1 MYKKALKVTTI
12 LAALLLMSVAA
23 IQMLSAQQLITQSVD
38 KDYVSN
44 GTLGSGTTTI
54 FVTINDPNRAG
65 DGTLP
70 VADIKVVNM
79 DDATTTDEILVGD
92 QAAEVGTTGVFLV
105 TINVHPTSTSSTTSQ
120 IAAAHAQRIQITY
133 TPDPD
138 DGTARNILAPQSD
151 DPFVVVDAEAP
162 DISNMTPADAS
173 ATNDSSPTLKV
184 DVSDAHSGLG
194 ATPGVTAG
202 KADVQNN
209 ARIIVE
215 GGPNLPVATDLGGGT
230 WQIVYTP
237 LLSEGARV
245 WSVQV
250 DDAVGNRFNSDPLT
264 INIDST
270 APGFVAATVN
280 PHSVT
285 GNTFDADTNV
295 VTDTDSRKAI
305 ELVFNDDIDGS
316 SVSGVDFRV
325 ELVAGGVAL
334 AVDSASHD
342 DDLPRSVFVTMVDD
356 LPPSASPLVTIIG
369 IVADAAGNQNAA
381 GENITASD
389 GLPPAVSI
397 ATTVDAADGNLTND
411 EITVRVSVDETTADP
426 AEAFA
431 GNIGLAVRKVSAD
444 GNVTTSVAL
453 VGGTRTII
461 ASGTQWDWV
470 FTFDASDIDTDEGA
484 YNAYA
489 RIADPDGNAGD
500 TGVASFAASDDM
512 ILDDMIL
519 FEVDKGIPTPAVA
532 FSNDDPNTFVNL
544 DFADEATEYDGDT
557 HDTVTNVTATVDGS
571 TVEVST
577 IDSITYTI
585 AAPAGGYSV
594 AAHDLDVTATD
605 EAGNTEAFDLE
616 VEIIERVEFS
626 IDLRPGLNLV
636 SLPGS
641 PSSTAINDV
650 IPVDHPINQVFTYDP
665 TLAGGWLV
673 AERGD
678 DDLFAGTLTS
688 IGPGLAYFV
697 RTTSFEPL
705 PVFIPR
711 LTPGQQTLPP
721 AIGLQAGWNLVPV
734 ADPSGDLAGAATLT
748 AVTYFT
754 TITPVRVYGLNVF
767 GQLVPVDV
775 ANDDVILG
783 DGYWVYVTVAGVLI
797 P

>member
-23 IQMLSAQQLITQSVD
+23 IQMLSAQQPQLITQSVD

-44 GTLGSGTTTI
+44 GILDSGMTTI
-54 FVTINDPNRAG
+54 FVTIDDPNRAG

-70 VADIKVVNM
+70 IADIKVVNM
-79 DDATTTDEILVGD
+79 DDATTTDEILVGN
-92 QAAEVGTTGVFLV
+92 QAAEVGNTGVFLLTV
-105 TINVHPTSTSSTTSQ
+105 NVHPTSTSQTASQ
-120 IAAAHAQRIQITY
+120 IAAEHAERIQITY
-133 TPDPD
+133 TPDPT
-138 DGTARNILAPQSD
+138 DGTARNILAPKSD

-162 DISNMTPADAS
+162 TISNTLPEDDD
-173 ATNDSSPTLKV
+173 ATNDSSPTLRV

-194 ATPGVTAG
+194 GTPGVAAS
-202 KADVQNN
+202 KAEVQDNS
-209 ARIIVE
+209 RVIVE
-215 GGPNLPVATDLGGGT
+215 GGPNLPVAADLGGGT

-237 LLSEGARV
+237 LLTEGAHV

-250 DDAVGNRFNSDPLT
+250 DDAVGNRVNSDSFT

-270 APGFVAATVN
+270 APGFVAVSVD

-285 GNTFDADTNV
+285 GNTLDAGASS
-295 VTDTDSRKAI
+295 DTDSRKAI
-305 ELVFNDDIDGS
+305 ELIFNDDMDGS
-316 SVSGVDFRV
+316 SISGVDFRV
-325 ELVAGGVAL
+325 ELVAGGTAL
-334 AVDSASHD
+334 AVDSATHD
-342 DDLPRSVFVTMVDD
+342 DALPRSVFVTMVDD
-356 LPPSASPLVTIIG
+356 LPSDATPLVTIIG
-369 IVADAAGNQNAA
+369 IVADAAGNQNSA
-381 GENITASD
+381 GENISVSD
-389 GLPPAVSI
+389 GLPPVVTI
-397 ATTVDAADGNLTND
+397 ATTVDGAAGTLTSG
-411 EITVRVSVDETTADP
+411 EITVRVSVDETVADP

-444 GNVTTSVAL
+444 GSVTTSAAL

-461 ASGTQWDWV
+461 ASGTQWDWA

-489 RIADPDGNAGD
+489 RIFDPDGNAD
-500 TGVASFAASDDM
+500 DNGVASGAAS
-512 ILDDMIL
+512 DDMIL
-519 FEVDKGIPTPAVA
+519 FEVDRGIPAPTVT

-544 DFADEATEYDGDT
+544 RFTGEASEYDGDT
-557 HDTVTNVTATVDGS
+557 HGTVTGVTATVDGS

-594 AAHDLDVTATD
+594 AEHDLDVTATD
-605 EAGNTEAFDLE
+605 EAGNTVAFDLA

-650 IPVDHPINQVFTYDP
+650 IPATHPINQVFTYDP

-678 DDLFAGTLTS
+678 DGLFAGTLTS

-697 RTTSFEPL
+697 RTTTFEPL

-711 LTPGQQTLPP
+711 LTPGRQTLPP
-721 AIGLQAGWNLVPV
+721 AISLQAGWNLVPV
-734 ADPSGDLAGAATLT
+734 ADPSGDEVGAATL
-748 AVTYFT
+748 AAATYFT
-754 TITPVRVYGLNVF
+754 TIDPVRVYGLNVF
-767 GQLVPVDV
+767 GQLIPVDV
-775 ANDDVILG
+775 ANDDVVLG
-783 DGYWVYVTVAGVLI
+783 DGYWVYVTGAGVLI

>member
-1 MYKKALKVTTI
+1 MYKKALKVMTI
-12 LAALLLMSVAA
+12 LTALLLMSVAA
-23 IQMLSAQQLITQSVD
+23 IQMLSAQQSQLITQSVD

-44 GTLGSGTTTI
+44 GTLGGATTI
-54 FVTINDPNRAG
+54 LVTIEDPNRAG
-65 DGTLP
+65 KGTLP
-70 VADIKVVNM
+70 IADIKVVNM

-92 QAAEVGTTGVFLV
+92 QAKEDIGATGVFSLIV
-105 TINVHPTSTSSTTSQ
+105 NVHPTSTSPTASQ
-120 IAAAHAQRIQITY
+120 IAAKHAERIQITY
-133 TPDPD
+133 TPDPNH
-138 DGTARNILAPQSD
+138 GTARNILAPQSD

-162 DISNMTPADAS
+162 IISNMSPGDLD
-173 ATNDSSPTLKV
+173 ATNDSSPTLRA

-194 ATPGVTAG
+194 STPGVAAS

-209 ARIIVE
+209 SRVIVK

-237 LLSEGARV
+237 LLSEGPRV

-250 DDAVGNRFNSDPLT
+250 DDAVGNRVNSDTFT

-270 APGFVAATVN
+270 APGFVAVPVD

-285 GNTFDADTNV
+285 GNTLDAGASS
-295 VTDTDSRKAI
+295 DTDSRKAI
-305 ELVFNDDIDGS
+305 ELVFNDNMDGS
-316 SVSGVDFRV
+316 SISGVDFRV
-325 ELVAGGVAL
+325 ELVAGGTAL
-334 AVDSASHD
+334 AVDSATHD
-342 DDLPRSVFVTMVDD
+342 DALPRSVFITMVDD
-356 LPPSASPLVTIIG
+356 LPSDATPLVTIIG
-369 IVADAAGNQNAA
+369 IVADAAGNQNSA
-381 GENITASD
+381 GENISASD
-389 GLPPAVSI
+389 GLPPVVTI
-397 ATTVDAADGNLTND
+397 ATTVDGAAGTLTSG
-411 EITVRVSVDETTADP
+411 EITVRVSVDETVADP
-426 AEAFA
+426 AKAFD

-444 GNVTTSVAL
+444 GSVTTSAAL

-461 ASGTQWDWV
+461 ASGTQWDWA

-489 RIADPDGNAGD
+489 RISDPDGNAGD
-500 TGVASFAASDDM
+500 NGVASGAAS
-512 ILDDMIL
+512 DDMIL
-519 FEVDKGIPTPAVA
+519 FEVDRGIPAPAVT

-544 DFADEATEYDGDT
+544 RFTGEASEYDGDT
-557 HDTVTNVTATVDGS
+557 HGTVTGVTATVDGS

-594 AAHDLDVTATD
+594 AEHDLDVTATD
-605 EAGNTEAFDLE
+605 EAGNTVAFDLA

-650 IPVDHPINQVFTYDP
+650 IPAAHPINQVFTYDP

-678 DDLFAGTLTS
+678 DGLFAGTLTS

-697 RTTSFEPL
+697 RTTTFEPL

-711 LTPGQQTLPP
+711 LTPGRQTLPP
-721 AIGLQAGWNLVPV
+721 AISLQAGWNLVPV
-734 ADPSGDLAGAATLT
+734 ADPSGDEVGAATL
-748 AVTYFT
+748 AAATYFT
-754 TITPVRVYGLNVF
+754 TIDPVRVYGLNVF
-767 GQLVPVDV
+767 GQLIPVDV
-775 ANDDVILG
+775 ANDDVVLG
-783 DGYWVYVTVAGVLI
+783 DGYWVYVTGAGVLI

>member
-1 MYKKALKVTTI
+1 VYKKALKVTTI

-44 GTLGSGTTTI
+44 GTLGSGTTMI
-54 FVTINDPNRAG
+54 FVTIDDPNRAG

-70 VADIKVVNM
+70 IDDIRVVNM
-79 DDATTTDEILVGD
+79 DGATTTEILVGD
-92 QAAEVGTTGVFLV
+92 LAVEEVGAAGVFKLTV
-105 TINVHPTSTSSTTSQ
+105 NVHPTSTSPIASQ
-120 IAAAHAQRIQITY
+120 IAAGHAERIQITY
-133 TPDPD
+133 TPDPT

-162 DISNMTPADAS
+162 TISNMSPADDD
-173 ATNDSSPTLKV
+173 ATNDSSPTLRA
-184 DVSDAHSGLG
+184 DISDAHSGLG
-194 ATPGVTAG
+194 LTPGVAAS

-209 ARIIVE
+209 SRVIVE
-215 GGPNLPVATDLGGGT
+215 GGPSLPVATDLGGGT

-237 LLSEGARV
+237 LLTEGAGV

-250 DDAVGNRFNSDPLT
+250 DDAVGNRVNSDPFT

-270 APGFVAATVN
+270 APEFVAVSVD

-285 GNTFDADTNV
+285 GNTLDAGASS
-295 VTDTDSRKAI
+295 DTDSRKAI
-305 ELVFNDDIDGS
+305 ELVFNDDMDGS
-316 SVSGVDFRV
+316 SISGVDFRV
-325 ELVAGGVAL
+325 ELVAGGTAL
-334 AVDSASHD
+334 AVDSATHD
-342 DDLPRSVFVTMVDD
+342 DALPRSVFVTMVDD
-356 LPPSASPLVTIIG
+356 LPSDATPLVTIIG
-369 IVADAAGNQNAA
+369 IVADAAGNQNSA
-381 GENITASD
+381 GENISASD
-389 GLPPAVSI
+389 GLPPAVTI
-397 ATTVDAADGNLTND
+397 ATTVDGAAGTLTSG
-411 EITVRVSVDETTADP
+411 EITVRVSVDETVADP
-426 AEAFA
+426 AQAFA

-444 GNVTTSVAL
+444 GSVATSAAL

-461 ASGTQWDWV
+461 ASGTQWDWA

-489 RIADPDGNAGD
+489 RIFDPDDNAGD
-500 TGVASFAASDDM
+500 NGVASGAAS
-512 ILDDMIL
+512 DDMIL
-519 FEVDKGIPTPAVA
+519 FEVDRGIPAPTVT

-544 DFADEATEYDGDT
+544 GFTGEASEYDGDT
-557 HDTVTNVTATVDGS
+557 HGRVTGVTATVDGS

-594 AAHDLDVTATD
+594 AEHDLDVTATD
-605 EAGNTEAFDLE
+605 EAGNTVAFDLA

-650 IPVDHPINQVFTYDP
+650 IPATHPINQVFTYDP

-678 DDLFAGTLTS
+678 DELFAGTLTS

-697 RTTSFEPL
+697 RTTTFEPL

-711 LTPGQQTLPP
+711 LTPGRQTLPP
-721 AIGLQAGWNLVPV
+721 AISLQAGWNLVPV
-734 ADPSGDLAGAATLT
+734 ADPSGDEVGATTLAAA
-748 AVTYFT
+748 TYFT
-754 TITPVRVYGLNVF
+754 TIDPVRVYGLNVF
-767 GQLVPVDV
+767 GQLTPVDV
-775 ANDDVILG
+775 ANDDVVLG
-783 DGYWVYVTVAGVLI
+783 DGYWVYVTGAGVLI